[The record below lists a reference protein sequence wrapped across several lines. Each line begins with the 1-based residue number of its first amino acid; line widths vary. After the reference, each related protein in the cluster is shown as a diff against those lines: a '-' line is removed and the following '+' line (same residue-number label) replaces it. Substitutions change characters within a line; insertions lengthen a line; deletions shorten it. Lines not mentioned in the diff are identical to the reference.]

1 MNNELLDQYETLR
14 TLIESLQKDIVKH
27 SQGNKSA
34 GLRVRKDS
42 FRSWKEYISFK
53 TTSEVSPRGFLNKF
67 ASSKIGV
74 IIFL

>member
-34 GLRVRKDS
+34 GLRVRKGLRETKKVAADLVRTS
-42 FRSWKEYISFK
+42 LEEY
-53 TTSEVSPRGFLNKF
+53 L
-67 ASSKIGV
+67 
-74 IIFL
+74 

>member
-34 GLRVRKDS
+34 GLRVRKGLRETKKVAADLV
-42 FRSWKEYISFK
+42 R
-53 TTSEVSPRGFLNKF
+53 TSLEVSK
-67 ASSKIGV
+67 
-74 IIFL
+74 